1 MAELYSTVGWK
12 TSKMQK
18 QREEL
23 KKELLIKKEAAVDDL
38 GGSQGTQ
45 DAKDA
50 KMRKFIAGKACSE
63 LKPEGMARKPFAE
76 QTRYVTQVSD

>member
-18 QREEL
+18 QREL
-23 KKELLIKKEAAVDDL
+23 KKELLSKKEAALDDL

-45 DAKDA
+45 VAKDA
-50 KMRKFIAGKACSE
+50 GMRKFIAGKACSE
-63 LKPEGMARKPFAE
+63 PKPEGMARKPFAE
-76 QTRYVTQVSD
+76 QTRYVTQVSG